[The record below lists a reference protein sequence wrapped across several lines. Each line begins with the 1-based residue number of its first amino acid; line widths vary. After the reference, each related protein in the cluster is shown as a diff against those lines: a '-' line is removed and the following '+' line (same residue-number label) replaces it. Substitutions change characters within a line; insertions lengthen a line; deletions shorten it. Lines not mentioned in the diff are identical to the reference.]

1 MRVLTG
7 EKGSRKLSSNVS
19 EVTRPT
25 TARVRKSIFD
35 IIWSRFGIEGYTFL
49 DLFAGTGSMGIEAL
63 SRGAEFV
70 QFVDNSPRAI
80 KVVKDN
86 LRALAI
92 DPSSYRVAHSG
103 YQEYLLDNNVQEFDI
118 AFLDPPYSFNNWDKL
133 LEMIP
138 ARILVCESS
147 MSVEVNPSWEK
158 VLERKYGTTMVTV
171 LINCNQL

>member
-35 IIWSRFGIEGYTFL
+35 IVWSRFGIEGQTFL

-70 QFVDNSPRAI
+70 QFVDNSQRAI
-80 KVVKDN
+80 KVVKEN
-86 LRALAI
+86 LKALDL
-92 DPSSYRVAHSG
+92 DPSSYSVVKSG
-103 YQEYLLDNNVQEFDI
+103 YHEYLLENKMQTFDI
-118 AFLDPPYSFNNWDKL
+118 AFLDPPYSFSNWGEL

-138 ARILVCESS
+138 ANILVCESS
-147 MSVEVNPSWEK
+147 RSLDISHSLKK
-158 VLERKYGTTMVTV
+158 VLERKYGTTIVTL
-171 LINCNQL
+171 LISGNQL